1 MTTRRNTNKAESE
14 STRVTVISGVDQR
27 GALHS
32 TCKSEKVTEGI
43 MTSLRY
49 LTCLFLLTVSLTD
62 LSKAG
67 CRDQFTKNA
76 WKNLTNRLPDYI
88 PIQMDRK
95 PEEVMECSIK
105 NTDAEPTLEDCFEDT
120 DVCKGKSNSST
131 SVAFYHL
138 MCLTDIAM
146 NLTENE
152 ESKTIAAGVCKV
164 YEKVCEPFLQS
175 SSTPAPKM
183 TTSSTAATT
192 TTSPATSTTA
202 TAPPSSPKMTTPT
215 SSKAT
220 ATTASP
226 ETATTTTAPLS
237 SPKMTTPTSSKATA
251 TTASPE
257 TATTATAPP
266 SSPKMTTPTSSKATA
281 TTASPETS
289 TTATAPLSSPK
300 MTTPTSSKATATT
313 ASPETATST
322 SSTAT
327 TVSLA
332 TPTTESKPA
341 PSSLSAPGKS
351 DKNIG
356 ACATNETDIFKL
368 QIVIAFLIFTNV
380 LGPLAVYMYMRRQRN
395 RESFNDVNRNMP
407 DTVQMTIQPQTL
419 DQIEDSG
426 EGAVLLKTSQCSV
439 IINPPE
445 TTQTEKRQNGLG
457 H

>member
-76 WKNLTNRLPDYI
+76 WKKNLTNRLPDYI

-175 SSTPAPKM
+175 SSTP
-183 TTSSTAATT
+183 
-192 TTSPATSTTA
+192 
-202 TAPPSSPKMTTPT
+202 
-215 SSKAT
+215 
-220 ATTASP
+220 
-226 ETATTTTAPLS
+226 
-237 SPKMTTPTSSKATA
+237 
-251 TTASPE
+251 
-257 TATTATAPP
+257 
-266 SSPKMTTPTSSKATA
+266 
-281 TTASPETS
+281 
-289 TTATAPLSSPK
+289 
-300 MTTPTSSKATATT
+300 
-313 ASPETATST
+313 
-322 SSTAT
+322 
-327 TVSLA
+327 
-332 TPTTESKPA
+332 
-341 PSSLSAPGKS
+341 